1 MKRLL
6 LVFTC
11 LLSVLFAVAQTRSI
25 SGIVKDDKGD
35 PVAAATV
42 RAKGARS
49 GTTTKGDGSF
59 TLTIP
64 QTAQTLVVSSVGF
77 TEQEIPLTPA
87 LTYDI
92 TLQKSSGQELSEVV
106 VTAQGIS
113 RDRRSLGYATT
124 NLKTDQIANKG
135 EVNLV
140 NSLQGKV
147 AGVNITGASG
157 SPGASSNINIRGI
170 TSFLGSNQPLF
181 VVDGVP
187 VSNDLDR
194 TNGGPISS
202 LGDAQPSNR
211 IADLNLNN
219 IESVNVLKGP
229 AAAVLY
235 GSRASNG
242 AIIITTKKGAGGRG
256 KMDISLGSSYSIQKV
271 SGLPELQ
278 NEYGQ
283 GLNGVYNPISGNS
296 FGPKFG
302 ATPTT
307 ANGLID
313 AQGNTVPYQLYKD
326 NIKDFFETGNL
337 NENNL
342 NINFG
347 DATQNA
353 TLNIGHLSQHGIIP
367 ATSLKRTN
375 IQFGGN
381 TTVGKMKIGGTVT
394 YINTGN
400 QGALG
405 GNSAGG
411 GTGFGYLVNIPRSF
425 DLQAYE
431 NDWKFPNG
439 QQKFAL
445 LANGIENPYFTAH
458 ENPVTGNLS
467 RFLGSATLS
476 YDITPWLNATY
487 RFGAD
492 VYTDRRKQIYAVS
505 SRVIPQGL
513 VLEDQFYRQ
522 ELNSDLFVT
531 AKKKDI
537 FTEGLNATA
546 MLGWGVNQ
554 RKFQNVFAQGD
565 ELVINNF
572 YNLSSATVFSNGT
585 GETHS
590 LRRLVGY
597 YGQISLDWNNYLFL
611 ELTGRVDQSSTL
623 PKNKNT
629 YLYPGGALSFVFT
642 DAFDISNDVLSYG
655 KLRFSAAQVGRD
667 ADPYQLQNIFVNNSL
682 GNNVAGVTF
691 PLAVGAKPLPGFTP
705 SNIIR
710 NPDIKP
716 EFTTSY
722 EVGVNLGL
730 FKNRVT
736 IDAAYFNTVSKDQIF
751 QVALPASTGFTAR
764 FANVGKMTN
773 KGIELA
779 LTGSPFN
786 GKNFQW
792 DINANFT
799 RIRNKVVDIFEGV
812 ENFAI
817 ASGQSFSGVVPSIA
831 KGYAY
836 GVVIGNKLPRTPD
849 GQFIINPLT
858 GTFAAGIGNSI
869 LSDPNPDWTAGI
881 TNTFRFHGIS
891 LQFLWDYT
899 SGGDIFSFTVPAL
912 RSSGALKETGVNRD
926 QPMIIPGVIEDPAGS
941 GKYVQNTIQIPA
953 QAYWRAAGLATDL
966 SVFDA
971 TVLRLR
977 ELALGYDLPANVLQ
991 KTPLSLVRFTAFA
1004 RNLWF
1009 HAPNYPM
1016 DPEVNTQGAGNLRG
1030 LDLMGAP
1037 NVKTMGISLKV
1048 TFK

>member
-11 LLSVLFAVAQTRSI
+11 LLSVLFAVAQTRTVT
-25 SGIVKDDKGD
+25 GLVKDEKGD
-35 PVAAATV
+35 PVAAASV

-49 GTTTKGDGSF
+49 GTTTKGDGTFS
-59 TLTIP
+59 LTIP
-64 QTAQTLVVSSVGF
+64 QNAQTLVISSVGY
-77 TEQEIPLTPA
+77 TEQEVSLTPA
-87 LTYDI
+87 LNYDV
-92 TLQKSSGQELSEVV
+92 TLVKSAGQELSEVV

-113 RDRRSLGYATT
+113 RDRRSLGYATQT
-124 NLKTDQIANKG
+124 LKADQVANKG

-157 SPGASSNINIRGI
+157 SPGASANINIRGI
-170 TSFLGSNQPLF
+170 TSFQGSNQPLF

-194 TNGGPISS
+194 TSGGPISS

-211 IADLNLNN
+211 IADLNLSN
-219 IESVNVLKGP
+219 IESVNILKGP

-242 AIIITTKKGAGGRG
+242 AIIITTKKGAGARGRL
-256 KMDISLGSSYSIQKV
+256 DISLGSSYSIQKV
-271 SGLPELQ
+271 SGLPDFQ

-296 FGPKFG
+296 YGPKFG
-302 ATPTT
+302 TTPTR

-313 AQGNTVPYQLYKD
+313 AQGNTIPYQLYKN
-326 NIKDFFETGNL
+326 NIRDFFETGNL

-347 DATQNA
+347 DANQNA
-353 TLNIGHLSQHGIIP
+353 TLNIGHLAQHGIIP
-367 ATSLKRTN
+367 GTSLKRTN

-381 TTVGKMKIGGTVT
+381 TTIGKMKLGATVT
-394 YINTGN
+394 YVNTGN
-400 QGALG
+400 SGALG

-431 NDWKFPNG
+431 NDWKNPDG
-439 QQKFAL
+439 SQKFAL
-445 LANGIENPYFTAH
+445 LTNGIENPYFTAH
-458 ENPVTGNLS
+458 ENPVKGNLS
-467 RFLGSATLS
+467 RFLGSATLN
-476 YDITPWLNATY
+476 YEITSWLNATY

-492 VYTDRRKQIYAVS
+492 VYSDRRKQIYAVT
-505 SRVIPQGL
+505 SRVKPNGM
-513 VLEDQFYRQ
+513 VLEDQFFRQ
-522 ELNSDLFVT
+522 ELNSDLFFT
-531 AKKKDI
+531 AKKRDI

-554 RKFQNVFAQGD
+554 RKFQNVSAQGD
-565 ELVINNF
+565 DLVIPGF
-572 YNLSSATVFSNGT
+572 YNLSNATVFTNGT
-585 GETHS
+585 GETNT

-597 YGQISLDWNNYLFL
+597 YGQLSFDWNNYLFL
-611 ELTGRVDQSSTL
+611 ELTARVDQSSTL

-642 DAFDISNDVLSYG
+642 DAFDISNDILSYG
-655 KLRFSAAQVGRD
+655 KVRFSAAQVGRD
-667 ADPYQLQNIFVNNSL
+667 ADPYQLTNVFIKNSL
-682 GNNVAGVTF
+682 GNNVAGVNF
-691 PLAVGAKPLPGFTP
+691 PISVGGSSVAGFAP
-705 SNIIR
+705 SNILR
-710 NPDIKP
+710 SDQIKP

-722 EVGVNLGL
+722 EVGLNVGL
-730 FKNRVT
+730 FKNRIS
-736 IDAAYFNTVSKDQIF
+736 IDAAYFNTVSKDQII
-751 QVALPASTGFTAR
+751 QVALPASTGYLAR
-764 FANVGKMTN
+764 VANVGKMTN

-779 LTGSPFN
+779 LTGSPVN

-792 DINANFT
+792 DVSANYT

-817 ASGQSFSGVVPSIA
+817 SSGQSFGGVVPSIA

-836 GVVIGNKLPRTPD
+836 GVVIGNKFPRTPD

-858 GTFAAGIGNSI
+858 GTYAAGVGNSI
-869 LSDPNPDWTAGI
+869 LSDPNPDWSAGI
-881 TNTFRFHGIS
+881 TNTFRFRGIT

-899 SGGDIFSFTVPAL
+899 AGGDIFSFTVPAL

-926 QPMIIPGVIEDPAGS
+926 MPMIIPGVIEDPAGS
-941 GKYVQNTIQIPA
+941 GKYVPNTIQIPA
-953 QAYWRAAGLATDL
+953 QIYWRAGGLASDL

-971 TVLRLR
+971 SVLRLR
-977 ELALGYDLPANVLQ
+977 ELALGYELPSSVLQ
-991 KTPLSLVRFTAFA
+991 KTPLSMVRFTAFA

-1009 HAPNYPM
+1009 YAPNYAM

-1037 NVKTMGISLKV
+1037 NAKTMGLSLKV
-1048 TFK
+1048 SFK